1 MATTSTP
8 ISTATAA
15 PTVVT
20 TLIRGVLGGIAG
32 GMVFGMLMQMMGIMP
47 MIAKLVGSESVI
59 VGWLAHL
66 AISAFIGASFTVLL
80 GRRVT
85 STRSGLL
92 YGIGYGMLWWV
103 LGALILMPAKLG
115 MPIFQLNTTALL
127 SLMGHMIFG
136 AILGLV
142 VVLLGRKR

>member
-8 ISTATAA
+8 ISTATAV

-32 GMVFGMLMQMMGIMP
+32 GMVFGMLMQMMGMMP
-47 MIAKLVGSESVI
+47 MIAKLVGSEAVI
-59 VGWLAHL
+59 VGWLTHL
-66 AISAFIGASFTVLL
+66 AISAFIGASFAVLL

-85 STRSGLL
+85 STRRGLL

-115 MPIFQLNTTALL
+115 MPIFQLNTTALR